1 MRHRLTSQVQSE
13 SRSLIVI
20 ENKICISCKEFLNEK
35 RKDISDLHILRQRIQ
50 TSSLCERYRKSVSFL
65 QQKKSNETCI
75 WVHGS

>member
-20 ENKICISCKEFLNEK
+20 ENKIRISCKEFLNEK

-50 TSSLCERYRKSVSFL
+50 TSSLCERYRISVSFL